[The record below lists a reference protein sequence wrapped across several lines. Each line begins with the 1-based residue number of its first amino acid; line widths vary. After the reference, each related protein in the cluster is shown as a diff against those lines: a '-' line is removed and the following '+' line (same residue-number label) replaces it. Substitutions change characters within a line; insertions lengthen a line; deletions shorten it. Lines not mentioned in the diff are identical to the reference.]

1 MSWDAL
7 WALALKRFGAEDIQI
22 RILIGLAVAFL
33 ILMIIEGL
41 RACFRPARP
50 QPVSALP
57 SPLSAPRLA
66 LAAPP
71 AKQPVKSVAQPLR
84 ARPMTVRATPKRAK
98 RPINRQRPPL
108 PKIRRPSPVARLPT
122 FTEEAAPYSPLSPN
136 RYRDSL

>member
-41 RACFRPARP
+41 RACFRPGKP
-50 QPVSALP
+50 HPVSVVPPALK
-57 SPLSAPRLA
+57 APRIA

-71 AKQPVKSVAQPLR
+71 AKPVVQPLR
-84 ARPMTVRATPKRAK
+84 ARPTTVRATPKRAK
-98 RPINRQRPPL
+98 RAVNRQRPPL
-108 PKIRRPSPVARLPT
+108 PKIRRLKSSPAVRTPT

-136 RYRDSL
+136 RNRDLL

>member
-7 WALALKRFGAEDIQI
+7 WVLALKRFGAEDIQI
-22 RILIGLAVAFL
+22 RILIGLAIAFL

-41 RACFRPARP
+41 RACFRPAKRSSLP
-50 QPVSALP
+50 ASETALVP
-57 SPLSAPRLA
+57 KRLV

-71 AKQPVKSVAQPLR
+71 AKPATQPLR
-84 ARPMTVRATPKRAK
+84 VRPRTARATPKRTKHAV
-98 RPINRQRPPL
+98 NRQRPPL
-108 PKIRRPSPVARLPT
+108 PKIRRLKSSPVTRPPT